1 MSKILV
7 ITGAS
12 RGIGNALV
20 QHASAYGHQVY
31 ALSRNISSIKKT
43 AQVHPIE
50 IDISDENTLSVFLD
64 QLQKEE
70 VKIDILINNAG
81 VLINKPFAETTAEDF
96 ELLYRVNVFG
106 LASLTRMLIP
116 QIDPKGHVVNISSIG
131 GIDGSS
137 KFPGLAAYSSSK
149 GAVNILT
156 ELLAEEYKVTG
167 PAFNSLALGAVQTE
181 MLAKAFPGFKAPVT
195 AEEIADYILKFA
207 LEGQQFFNGKIIPV
221 SSSTP

>member
-7 ITGAS
+7 ITGVS

-20 QHASAYGHQVY
+20 QLASTYGHNVY
-31 ALSRNISSIKKT
+31 ALSRNINQIKKT

-50 IDISDENTLSVFLD
+50 IDITNENTLLVFLD
-64 QLQKEE
+64 QLQKEG
-70 VKIDILINNAG
+70 VKIDVLINNAG

-106 LASLTRMLIP
+106 LASLTRILIP

-181 MLAKAFPGFKAPVT
+181 MLAQAFPGLQAPVT
-195 AEEIADYILKFA
+195 AKEIANYILKFA

>member
-181 MLAKAFPGFKAPVT
+181 MLALAFPGFQASVT

>member
-20 QHASAYGHQVY
+20 QLASAYGHHVY

-43 AQVHPIE
+43 AQVDPIE

-70 VKIDILINNAG
+70 VKIDVLINNAG
-81 VLINKPFAETTAEDF
+81 VLINKPFAETTAKDF

-156 ELLAEEYKVTG
+156 ELLAEEYKATG

-181 MLAKAFPGFKAPVT
+181 MLAQAFPGFQAPVT

>member
-20 QHASAYGHQVY
+20 QLASAYGHHVY

-43 AQVHPIE
+43 AQVYPVE
-50 IDISDENTLSVFLD
+50 IDITNENTLSVFLGL
-64 QLQKEE
+64 LQKEE
-70 VKIDILINNAG
+70 VKIDVLINNAG

-181 MLAKAFPGFKAPVT
+181 MLALAFPGFQAPVT